1 VSSIYRRALGADF
14 DRLHPQMQR
23 RLGVNSQGEVAC
35 LGRGVMDEIW
45 HGPFYIVPFLYVGS
59 WRRILFPDRASN
71 VPFTI
76 ENYAY
81 VDRFGRETVTW
92 NRTFQLK
99 TKQRRFDATFIYSET
114 RNSLVDYLGT
124 HQHLATDITVT
135 VDDRGGMR
143 LRSSTARL
151 YEHFLSL
158 RLPRFLTGFADV
170 REWFDDA
177 AERFFIEVEVTNPR
191 WGPLFGYRGW
201 FTAEWPTLTA
211 DQVPQT
217 AKPLREERRE

>member
-1 VSSIYRRALGADF
+1 MSSIYRRALGPDF

-23 RLGVNSQGEVAC
+23 RLDVNSRDGVC
-35 LGRGVMDEIW
+35 CIGRGVMDEIW
-45 HGPFYIVPFLYVGS
+45 HGPFYVVPFLYLGT

-71 VPFTI
+71 VLFTI

-99 TKQRRFDATFIYSET
+99 KVRRFDATFIFSE
-114 RNSLVDYLGT
+114 RRGNLVDYLGT

-143 LRSSTARL
+143 LRSGPARL
-151 YEHFLSL
+151 YEGPVAVQ
-158 RLPRFLTGFADV
+158 LPRSLTGFADV
-170 REWFDDA
+170 REWYDDA
-177 AERFFIEVEVTNPR
+177 LQRFHIEVNVNSPL

-201 FTAEWPTLTA
+201 FVAAWPACPAEG
-211 DQVPQT
+211 VPAS
-217 AKPLREERRE
+217 AKPVREESRE